1 GDTAD
6 LNLFCEWG
14 SGANTKAA
22 SSRRSPNLRI
32 IPGSRSTS
40 PGPTLGQIS
49 GFKTSPICCMPSLSH
64 TWGTTSTERQL
75 VFPCD
80 RIISNP
86 DDSLF
91 RGVTIRASSEIVFRW
106 LCQMRVAPYS
116 YDWIDNGGRQSPREL
131 LPGLENLSVGQHVMR
146 IFDLVDF
153 KRHRHLTLRV
163 KPGTRAER
171 SFGDIAV
178 SYMIVTGTNNDCRL
192 LVKLIAKFP
201 SGIRGRF
208 MRAVLPWGDLVMMRR
223 QLLNFKQL
231 AERNIAGGQ

>member
-1 GDTAD
+1 MTPLLINVAGRYNRRRHRGLEPFLRMEFGGKHKSGVEPPQSKSAG
-6 LNLFCEWG
+6 LFL
-14 SGANTKAA
+14 ARFQLLQVQL
-22 SSRRSPNLRI
+22 SRRSDIRVQTF
-32 IPGSRSTS
+32 SH
-40 PGPTLGQIS
+40 
-49 GFKTSPICCMPSLSH
+49 CCMPSLSH
-64 TWGTTSTERQL
+64 TWGTTSTERQI

-80 RIISNP
+80 RIISTP
-86 DDSLF
+86 DDQLF
-91 RGVTIRASSEIVFRW
+91 RGVTIRASPEMVFRW

-131 LPGLENLSVGQHVMR
+131 LPALENLSIGQDVMK

-153 KRHRHLTLRV
+153 ERDRHLTLRV
-163 KPGTRAER
+163 KPGT
-171 SFGDIAV
+171 
-178 SYMIVTGTNNDCRL
+178 RL

-231 AERNIAGGQ
+231 AERNVGGGAVVSSQ

>member
-1 GDTAD
+1 
-6 LNLFCEWG
+6 
-14 SGANTKAA
+14 
-22 SSRRSPNLRI
+22 
-32 IPGSRSTS
+32 
-40 PGPTLGQIS
+40 
-49 GFKTSPICCMPSLSH
+49 MPSISE
-64 TWGTTSTERQL
+64 TGGTEPGEREL
-75 VFPCD
+75 DYPCD
-80 RIISNP
+80 QLIERP
-86 DDSLF
+86 EASLY
-91 RGVTIRASSEIVFRW
+91 RGVTIAASPAIVFRW
-106 LCQMRVAPYS
+106 LCQMRLAPYS

-131 LPGLENLSVGQHVMR
+131 LPGLENLSVGQDVMR

-153 KRHRHLTLRV
+153 ERDRHLTLRV